1 MREIAGVALPREVV
15 ESVQQ
20 MSLEAWACGWRAWGM
35 KKGPKRGM
43 GAEWV
48 DVCFDA
54 WEVLNDDLL
63 GSHVVVIVIWWMSFM
78 WVDVWCGIMWI

>member
-1 MREIAGVALPREVV
+1 
-15 ESVQQ
+15 
-20 MSLEAWACGWRAWGM
+20 M